1 MTTVSG
7 HHRVPRVI
15 SLVIRGRWIAQ
26 LGTLGTVTLDS
37 RIGLSTGMANGPGRA
52 ITLPAVDIAM
62 GTSPAP
68 PGGGLAATR
77 REG

>member
-26 LGTLGTVTLDS
+26 PGTSGTVTLDS
-37 RIGLSTGMANGPGRA
+37 RIGSSAGTANGSGRA
-52 ITLPAVDIAM
+52 IARLAVDIAT
-62 GTSPAP
+62 GTSPP
-68 PGGGLAATR
+68 PAGSLAATR

>member
-26 LGTLGTVTLDS
+26 PGTSGTVTLDS
-37 RIGLSTGMANGPGRA
+37 RIGSSAGTANGSGRA
-52 ITLPAVDIAM
+52 IARLAVDIAT

-68 PGGGLAATR
+68 PAGSLAATR